1 MSRRQQPGYNHPGG
15 RPPNP
20 PPPPPPP
27 PRPKLPDLRDCDII
41 DMDDGHV
48 LEDFPPAA
56 EAGGREGGQ
65 PLRPEAEGAGGRA
78 SAAGQGGRGGV
89 AAPGVRQ
96 PARGGRGGGGQGG
109 DPGPWHRA
117 FGAIFGFAYPCRGQ
131 GCHINGECDR
141 GFVREFL
148 LHNARYFGYRGPRN
162 ARAVVRFLRPYAEE
176 LLEELEAYFD
186 SVDVE
191 LILRRGGVAVT
202 RDMRNG
208 RLWGDNRRGRGGVGG
223 GAGGGGNPGG
233 MGPRMGMEMRRGY
246 GY

>member
-1 MSRRQQPGYNHPGG
+1 MSRRQHPGYNHPGG
-15 RPPNP
+15 RPPP

-56 EAGGREGGQ
+56 AGGAGGREPARGGHGGADGRAPAGGQ
-65 PLRPEAEGAGGRA
+65 E
-78 SAAGQGGRGGV
+78 GRGGV
-89 AAPGVRQ
+89 AAPGGR
-96 PARGGRGGGGQGG
+96 PAARGGRGGGGQGE

-117 FGAIFGFAYPCRGQ
+117 FRAIFGFTYPCRGQ
-131 GCHINGECDR
+131 GCRINGECDR

-148 LHNARYFGYRGPRN
+148 LHNARCFGYRGPRN
-162 ARAVVRFLRPYAEE
+162 ARGVVQFLRPYAGE
-176 LLEELEAYFD
+176 LLEELEAYFA
-186 SVDVE
+186 SVDIE

-208 RLWGDNRRGRGGVGG
+208 RLMGDNRRGRGGVGG
-223 GAGGGGNPGG
+223 GAGGGGGNPGG
-233 MGPRMGMEMRRGY
+233 IGPRRGMEMRRGY